1 MEVDDLRR
9 NLIASRILVRLFR
22 APSLKGERAKYVSS
36 IVMSCLCRLELT
48 TRRRCEEESEFQ
60 GLLSNMLVSVL
71 SRTNTF
77 RLHAHHISVCLQKMI
92 YLSSTLKE
100 DITSALIALVQHRP
114 RQLCCCLAVYVLIS
128 RFWSRIL
135 YTYDRTHHRYTSLLQ
150 HVLSVVFEEQET
162 RLKEQELT
170 RYIRHLQRICELVVQ
185 KPVRDAFRHHVVYL
199 LSHYLKLAVRRKDPL
214 ALNHEKSMMS
224 VVASMFD
231 VCSKH
236 ELQQLHILLDPPRRA
251 LMKTLHNKY
260 LAEYKYSGNVWG
272 FLLYFLKLLRF
283 SKWFKHHAINTTTTN

>member
-1 MEVDDLRR
+1 MFVSSWVDDKAKMWGGEWISGSALEH
-9 NLIASRILVRLFR
+9 ARLCSFQNQH
-22 APSLKGERAKYVSS
+22 VS
-36 IVMSCLCRLELT
+36 T
-48 TRRRCEEESEFQ
+48 TRTPHLGLSSENDISFIYVEA
-60 GLLSNMLVSVL
+60 GHHFRFDCIGTTSSSSVVLLSCCVRFDL
-71 SRTNTF
+71 S
-77 RLHAHHISVCLQKMI
+77 I
-92 YLSSTLKE
+92 
-100 DITSALIALVQHRP
+100 
-114 RQLCCCLAVYVLIS
+114 LIS
-128 RFWSRIL
+128 NTLHLRSN
-135 YTYDRTHHRYTSLLQ
+135 THRYTSLLQ
-150 HVLSVVFEEQET
+150 HVLSVVFEEQEN
-162 RLKEQELT
+162 RLKEHDLT

-251 LMKTLHNKY
+251 LMKTLHKKY

-272 FLLYFLKLLRF
+272 LKLLYFLQLLQIAF
-283 SKWFKHHAINTTTTN
+283 LNDTNTP

>member
-9 NLIASRILVRLFR
+9 NLIASRILIRLFR

-114 RQLCCCLAVYVLIS
+114 RQLCCCLAVYVLVLS
-128 RFWSRIL
+128 SRIL
-135 YTYDRTHHRYTSLLQ
+135 TSSSISYDRTTPTGTQ
-150 HVLSVVFEEQET
+150 
-162 RLKEQELT
+162 
-170 RYIRHLQRICELVVQ
+170 
-185 KPVRDAFRHHVVYL
+185 VYFNTFCP
-199 LSHYLKLAVRRKDPL
+199 RC
-214 ALNHEKSMMS
+214 MMS
-224 VVASMFD
+224 RKIIV
-231 VCSKH
+231 
-236 ELQQLHILLDPPRRA
+236 
-251 LMKTLHNKY
+251 
-260 LAEYKYSGNVWG
+260 
-272 FLLYFLKLLRF
+272 
-283 SKWFKHHAINTTTTN
+283 

>member
-1 MEVDDLRR
+1 MDGLHLLFESLQSEMEVDDLRR
-9 NLIASRILVRLFR
+9 NLIASRILVRGVSTCHLKYHFVSLTRVTGELRLSFVLLTIIIDRTQVRLFR

-92 YLSSTLKE
+92 YLSSTLKQ

-128 RFWSRIL
+128 RF
-135 YTYDRTHHRYTSLLQ
+135 
-150 HVLSVVFEEQET
+150 
-162 RLKEQELT
+162 
-170 RYIRHLQRICELVVQ
+170 
-185 KPVRDAFRHHVVYL
+185 
-199 LSHYLKLAVRRKDPL
+199 
-214 ALNHEKSMMS
+214 
-224 VVASMFD
+224 
-231 VCSKH
+231 
-236 ELQQLHILLDPPRRA
+236 
-251 LMKTLHNKY
+251 
-260 LAEYKYSGNVWG
+260 
-272 FLLYFLKLLRF
+272 
-283 SKWFKHHAINTTTTN
+283 

>member
-1 MEVDDLRR
+1 M
-9 NLIASRILVRLFR
+9 
-22 APSLKGERAKYVSS
+22 SS

-60 GLLSNMLVSVL
+60 ALLSNMLVSVL
-71 SRTNTF
+71 SRTKTF

-92 YLSSTLKE
+92 YLSSTLKQ

-128 RFWSRIL
+128 RRISL
-135 YTYDRTHHRYTSLLQ
+135 HHLRSNTHRYTSLLQ
-150 HVLSVVFEEQET
+150 HVLSVVFEEQEN

-199 LSHYLKLAVRRKDPL
+199 LSHYLKLAVRGVRARSENFNRITHFITHFI
-214 ALNHEKSMMS
+214 ALEALEHTNSLVSLH
-224 VVASMFD
+224 
-231 VCSKH
+231 
-236 ELQQLHILLDPPRRA
+236 LQ
-251 LMKTLHNKY
+251 
-260 LAEYKYSGNVWG
+260 
-272 FLLYFLKLLRF
+272 
-283 SKWFKHHAINTTTTN
+283 